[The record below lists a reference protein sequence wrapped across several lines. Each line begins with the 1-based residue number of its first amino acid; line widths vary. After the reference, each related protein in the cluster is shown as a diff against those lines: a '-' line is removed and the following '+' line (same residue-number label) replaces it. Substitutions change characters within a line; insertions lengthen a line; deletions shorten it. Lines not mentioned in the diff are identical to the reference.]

1 MLFTSE
7 KEGLNGRFLKLI
19 RITIITFLIAKILW
33 ADLVENH
40 LKFSMRSTICLRHVK
55 IALIYIK
62 VQTIFQREI
71 ELERKL

>member
-40 LKFSMRSTICLRHVK
+40 LKFSMRSTFVSDMSK
-55 IALIYIK
+55 
-62 VQTIFQREI
+62 
-71 ELERKL
+71 